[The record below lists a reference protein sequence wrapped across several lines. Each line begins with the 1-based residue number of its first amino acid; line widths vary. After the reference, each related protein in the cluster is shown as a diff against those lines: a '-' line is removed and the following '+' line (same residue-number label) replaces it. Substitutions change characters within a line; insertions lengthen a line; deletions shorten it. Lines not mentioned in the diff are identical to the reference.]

1 MFETTITPQF
11 ADAGPM
17 GYIKNNV
24 IGNWFEVGR
33 NEIFRFFTPDL
44 NLNYENWKL
53 IMLKTENT
61 FINNI
66 RYGEDV
72 CIKTFI
78 THIGNTSF
86 TISHEAW
93 QDNEL
98 KAKGNA
104 IIVYFD
110 FIEQTKKP
118 ITDDIRIKLEKHY
131 KEI

>member
-11 ADAGPM
+11 VDAGPM

-44 NLNYENWKL
+44 NLSYEKWKL

-66 RYGEDV
+66 RYVEDV
-72 CIKTFI
+72 SIKTFI

-104 IIVYFD
+104 IVVYFD

-118 ITDDIRIKLEKHY
+118 ITDEIREKLEKHY